1 MWKIIFKRL
10 LIMIPQLFV
19 LSILVFLMAK
29 MMPGDPFSGL
39 AENPKISQD
48 QIEKIREA
56 KGFYKPWHEQYM
68 IWLKDFV
75 QGEFGMSY
83 VSGKS
88 VSTMIGER
96 IFNTLNLSLVTA
108 FLTYLIAIPLGMYAG
123 RYNGS
128 KGDQAIN
135 LYTFIA
141 LSIPS
146 FVLYLVMI
154 LIFGFNL
161 GLFPTSGSVDL
172 GIEPGTLEYFLNKL
186 HHLILPATTM
196 AMLGTVGTIQYLR
209 NEVVEAKQ
217 SDYVKTARAKGVPIS
232 KVYSRHIFRNSLL
245 PIAGF
250 FGFAITGLFAGG
262 IFVETIF
269 AYPGMGELFYRSV
282 TERDYSVVTTLMLF
296 SGFLTLLGS
305 ALSDIIMAI
314 VDPRIK
320 LD

>member
-1 MWKIIFKRL
+1 MWKVIFKRL
-10 LIMIPQLFV
+10 LIMIPQLFI

-39 AENPKISQD
+39 AENPNISQD

-56 KGFYKPWHEQYM
+56 KGFYKPWHEQYL
-68 IWLKDFV
+68 IWLSDFLK
-75 QGEFGMSY
+75 GEFGMSY

-88 VSTMIGER
+88 VATMVGER
-96 IFNTLNLSLVTA
+96 IFNTLNLSLLTVV
-108 FLTYLIAIPLGMYAG
+108 LTYLIAIPLGMYAG

-128 KGDQAIN
+128 KGDTAIN
-135 LYTFIA
+135 LYTFVA
-141 LSIPS
+141 LSIPN

-154 LIFGFNL
+154 LVFGFNL
-161 GLFPTSGSVDL
+161 GWFPTSGSVDL
-172 GIEPGTLEYFLNKL
+172 GIEPGTFEYFLNKL

-209 NEVVEAKQ
+209 NEVIEAKQ

-232 KVYSRHIFRNSLL
+232 KVYSKHIFRNSLL

-250 FGFAITGLFAGG
+250 FGFVITGLFAGG

-269 AYPGMGELFYRSV
+269 GYPGMGELFYKSV